1 MDYKNSATK
10 GYVGQCKVVV
20 DLLERGYSVYK
31 PLVDDNGI
39 DLLVEMKKRYA
50 DKEEA
55 ALHPIFASIQVKY
68 SQSFDSYASI
78 RLDVKQ
84 SRADYIALVC
94 DDKEDTKCILYME
107 NKSKTHR
114 WTKSIQIKEGNK
126 NNQKKFIH
134 YWTDYITPPF

>member
-10 GYVGQCKVVV
+10 GYVGQSRVVV

-50 DKEEA
+50 DEEEA
-55 ALHPIFASIQVKY
+55 VLHPIFASIQVKY
-68 SQSFDSYASI
+68 SQSFDSHSSI
-78 RLDVKQ
+78 RLDVKK

-94 DDKEDTKCILYME
+94 DDKKDTKCILYME

-134 YWTDYITPPF
+134 YWTDYLTPPF